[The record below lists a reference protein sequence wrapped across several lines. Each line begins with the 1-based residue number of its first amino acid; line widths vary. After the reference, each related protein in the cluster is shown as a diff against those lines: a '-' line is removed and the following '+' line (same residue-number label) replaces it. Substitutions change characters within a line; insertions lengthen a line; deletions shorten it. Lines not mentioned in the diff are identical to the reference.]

1 MDKDKVL
8 LQLFNREAE
17 QQALVNKEV
26 LSPTQM
32 QGSEYRQ
39 WLEGKRDLMPGDVL
53 DNHWIKT
60 CTGGYITEVAFHCNG
75 TLDEY
80 RLFDR
85 FHTTG
90 KWTLKEGLV
99 SVEVYKGGNT
109 YSFSIVGNAEINIH
123 SAVEHKNGELHSYL
137 KLSQIK

>member
-17 QQALVNKEV
+17 PQALVNKET
-26 LSPTQM
+26 LIPTQM
-32 QGSEYRQ
+32 QSREYRH
-39 WLEGKRDLMPGDVL
+39 WLEGKRELTLDDVVG
-53 DNHWIKT
+53 NHWIKT
-60 CTGGYITEVAFHCNG
+60 CTGGYITEVVFHCDG

-90 KWTLKEGLV
+90 KWTLKQGLV
-99 SVEVYKGGNT
+99 SVEIYKGENT
-109 YSFSIVGNAEINIH
+109 YSFSVVGNAEINIH

>member
-17 QQALVNKEV
+17 QQALVNKEA

-32 QGSEYRQ
+32 QSSEYLH
-39 WLEGKRDLMPGDVL
+39 WLEGKRELTLDDVAG
-53 DNHWIKT
+53 NHWIKT
-60 CTGGYITEVAFHCNG
+60 CTGGYITEVVFHCDG

-90 KWTLKEGLV
+90 KWTLKQGLV
-99 SVEVYKGGNT
+99 SVEIYKGENT
-109 YSFSIVGNAEINIH
+109 YSFSVVGNAEINIH

>member
-8 LQLFNREAE
+8 LQLFYREAE
-17 QQALVNKEV
+17 PQALVSKEA
-26 LSPTQM
+26 LTPTQM
-32 QGSEYRQ
+32 QSREYRH
-39 WLEGKRDLMPGDVL
+39 WLEGKREFTLDDVVG
-53 DNHWIKT
+53 NHWIKT
-60 CTGGYITEVAFHCNG
+60 CTGGYITEVAFHCDG

-90 KWTLKEGLV
+90 KWSLKEGLV
-99 SVEVYKGGNT
+99 SVEIYKGENT
-109 YSFSIVGNAEINIH
+109 YSFCIVGNAEINIH

>member
-8 LQLFNREAE
+8 LRLFNREAE
-17 QQALVNKEV
+17 QHTLVNKEA

-32 QGSEYRQ
+32 QSSEYRH
-39 WLEGKRDLMPGDVL
+39 WLEGKRELTLDDVVG
-53 DNHWIKT
+53 NHWIKT
-60 CTGGYITEVAFHCNG
+60 CTGGYITEVVFHCDG

-85 FHTTG
+85 FHTAG
-90 KWTLKEGLV
+90 KWSLKEELI
-99 SVEVYKGGNT
+99 SVEIYKGENT
-109 YSFSIVGNAEINIH
+109 YSFCIVGNAEINIH

>member
-17 QQALVNKEV
+17 PQALVNKEA
-26 LSPTQM
+26 LTPTQM
-32 QGSEYRQ
+32 QSREYRH
-39 WLEGKRDLMPGDVL
+39 WLEGKRELTLDDVVG
-53 DNHWIKT
+53 NHWIKT
-60 CTGGYITEVAFHCNG
+60 CTGGYITEVAFHCDG

-85 FHTTG
+85 FQTQGTWRLEH
-90 KWTLKEGLV
+90 GLLEV
-99 SVEVYKGGNT
+99 SIIKGDNT
-109 YSFSIVGNAEINIH
+109 YQFTIVGNQDHNVH

-137 KLSQIK
+137 KFGQVK

>member
-17 QQALVNKEV
+17 QQALMNKEA
-26 LSPTQM
+26 STPTQM
-32 QGSEYRQ
+32 QSREYRH
-39 WLEGKRDLMPGDVL
+39 WLQGKRELTFDDVVG
-53 DNHWIKT
+53 NHWIKT
-60 CTGGYITEVAFHCNG
+60 CTGGYITEVIFHCDG

-99 SVEVYKGGNT
+99 SVEIYKGDNT

>member
-1 MDKDKVL
+1 MDTDKVL

-17 QQALVNKEV
+17 QQALVNKEA

-32 QGSEYRQ
+32 QSSEYLH
-39 WLEGKRDLMPGDVL
+39 WLEGKRELTLDDVAG
-53 DNHWIKT
+53 NHWIKT
-60 CTGGYITEVAFHCNG
+60 CTGGYITEVAFHCDG

-90 KWTLKEGLV
+90 KWRLNEGLV
-99 SVEVYKGGNT
+99 LVEIYKGENT
-109 YSFSIVGNAEINIH
+109 YSFYIVGNAEINIH

>member
-17 QQALVNKEV
+17 PQALVNKEA

-32 QGSEYRQ
+32 QSSEYLY
-39 WLEGKRDLMPGDVL
+39 WLEGKRELTHDDVAG
-53 DNHWIKT
+53 NHWIKT
-60 CTGGYITEVAFHCNG
+60 CTGGYITEVAFHCDG

-90 KWTLKEGLV
+90 KWRLKEGLV
-99 SVEVYKGGNT
+99 SVEIYKGENS
-109 YSFSIVGNAEINIH
+109 YSFCIVGNAEINIH